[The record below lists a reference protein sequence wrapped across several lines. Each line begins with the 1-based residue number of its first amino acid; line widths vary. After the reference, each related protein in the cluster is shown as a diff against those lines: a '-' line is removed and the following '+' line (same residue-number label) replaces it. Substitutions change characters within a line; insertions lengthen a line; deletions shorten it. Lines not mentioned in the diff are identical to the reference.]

1 MKKITLLAAALLF
14 STLTLSAN
22 SNGEEIFK
30 AKCSACHML
39 QPPGAMEKA
48 GTLEFKK
55 AMNDLKAPPMAKVSS
70 MIKMH
75 YDTKEAYVKFM
86 NDYITNP
93 DASKTVCMKKA
104 IQGFGLMPAI
114 GKSMS
119 DEEKTAVAEWIYD
132 NVQASKKLR
141 MMKCGAGKCG
151 GGMGQGMGMGKGM
164 GQGKGMKCAAGKCGA
179 K

>member
-1 MKKITLLAAALLF
+1 MKKITLLAAMLLL
-14 STLTLSAN
+14 STLTLFAG

-39 QPPGAMEKA
+39 QPPGAMAKP
-48 GTLEFKK
+48 GTPEFQK
-55 AMNDLKAPPMAKVSS
+55 AMSDLKAPPMAKVSS

-86 NDYITNP
+86 KDYITNP
-93 DASKTVCMKKA
+93 NAGKTVCMKNA

-132 NVQASKKLR
+132 NVQATKKLK

-151 GGMGQGMGMGKGM
+151 GGMGKGKGM
-164 GQGKGMKCAAGKCGA
+164 MKCAPGKCGG